1 MFIRKAVDFSSIQF
15 PRDQAKCEKWI
26 SAIKRVDW
34 IPNDNTWICST
45 HFVTGVRSN
54 NPLAPNY
61 VPTIF
66 PYTNSPVKRK
76 LQNDAVRFKQRQV
89 IKRRRVEANQSSSGI
104 QNSESNTSIDV
115 LSTADEHCS
124 VYNNCDQSE
133 YATVNVE
140 NNNEESSNGD
150 CDVDIEECQ
159 QCIKYQKECD
169 KNQQENT
176 KLRLRVVGHDFLVDD
191 VKTKY
196 YTGLPSYEL
205 LQAVF
210 KFITIGLPVSF
221 QKGPCSV
228 FQQFLMVPMKLQLN
242 LGCQDLGY

>member
-1 MFIRKAVDFSSIQF
+1 MKQ
-15 PRDQAKCEKWI
+15 
-26 SAIKRVDW
+26 
-34 IPNDNTWICST
+34 
-45 HFVTGVRSN
+45 
-54 NPLAPNY
+54 
-61 VPTIF
+61 
-66 PYTNSPVKRK
+66 K
-76 LQNDAVRFKQRQV
+76 LQNDAVRFEQRQV
-89 IKRRRVEANQSSSGI
+89 VKRRRVEANQSSSGI
-104 QNSESNTSIDV
+104 QNSESNTFNDV
-115 LSTADEHCS
+115 LSTADERCS

-140 NNNEESSNGD
+140 NNHEESSNGD

-176 KLRLRVVGHDFLVDD
+176 KLHLRVVGDEFLVDV

-210 KFITIGLPVSF
+210 KFVTIGLLVSF

-228 FQQFLMVPMKLQLN
+228 FSSSLWYQ
-242 LGCQDLGY
+242 